1 MADNKHLIEKFDTDF
16 YKIASKE
23 AWEPCDIT
31 LMKDLVKIMYYME
44 VREAMKGTNDYP
56 GSEYMDDMRSFAR
69 GRSRNAMGQ
78 FTSGNMGYGNYYDG
92 RSMHSMPMNDDPWGY
107 DNRYYDQG
115 SGRRYYD
122 DNMRSSGR
130 RYYDGEK
137 DASVAYLRRLMDSE
151 TRPEM
156 KTAMQ
161 NVIKELEMR

>member
-1 MADNKHLIEKFDTDF
+1 MADNRHLIDKFETDF
-16 YKIASKE
+16 HKIASKE

-31 LMKDLVKIMYYME
+31 LMKDLEKLMYYIE
-44 VREAMKGTNDYP
+44 VRDAMKGTNEYP
-56 GSEYMDDMRSFAR
+56 GSEYMDDMRSYAR
-69 GRSRNAMGQ
+69 GRNPMNGR
-78 FTSGNMGYGNYYDG
+78 FTSGDMGYGYNSYD
-92 RSMHSMPMNDDPWGY
+92 RPWGY

-122 DNMRSSGR
+122 DNMRGSGR
-130 RYYDGEK
+130 RYYDGDK
-137 DASVAYLRRLMDSE
+137 DVSMAYLRRLMDSE